1 MQFNVTLFSL
11 LICKR
16 IYIRRLHRNAK
27 DQGIRG
33 SVLVPVSTFTFLF
46 EEIDVETYIIPK
58 RILND
63 TRIIAQTAVY
73 KGAIIFLDALGS
85 EVKSYISIKLLCGGE
100 LWHGCQG
107 SRLYTDLQTALPLFP
122 HQTRHEIYMARLSTN
137 TGPLI
142 GKREMFIL

>member
-1 MQFNVTLFSL
+1 M
-11 LICKR
+11 
-16 IYIRRLHRNAK
+16 RRLHRNAK

-33 SVLVPVSTFTFLF
+33 SVFVPVSTFTFLF

-63 TRIIAQTAVY
+63 TRIIAQSAVY
-73 KGAIIFLDALGS
+73 KGAIVFLDTLGS

-122 HQTRHEIYMARLSTN
+122 PPNKTRDLHGTFIYKYWAFDREKRNVYIVITIYIKHKSARISL
-137 TGPLI
+137 
-142 GKREMFIL
+142 

>member
-1 MQFNVTLFSL
+1 M
-11 LICKR
+11 
-16 IYIRRLHRNAK
+16 RRLHRNAK
-27 DQGIRG
+27 DEGIRG

-63 TRIIAQTAVY
+63 TRIIAQSAVY
-73 KGAIIFLDALGS
+73 KGAIVFLDTLGS

-122 HQTRHEIYMARLSTN
+122 HQTRHGTFIYKYWAFDREKRNVYIVITIYMKHKNARISL
-137 TGPLI
+137 
-142 GKREMFIL
+142 